1 MYEVVS
7 VGKLSETQ
15 KSKLRNGHPVRV
27 KKGSGNKL
35 SLSHEQIK
43 KLESAA
49 RKGKAVTIT
58 LDPYQIESHGSGI
71 FGDIT
76 TKLKKLA
83 VQNKDLINPIIGRVR
98 GTAKRGVSK
107 LANKANET
115 IDKYITDIEGG
126 ALYPAGAGLGGGA
139 LYPAGYTGNGLKKKR
154 GRPKKGQGIIG
165 DVLKNVIGMTG
176 LGVKP
181 KTLKDVLE
189 KSEPKKRGRKKKGEG
204 IGALAKLAAK
214 ALAPISIDA
223 ASNFAKDKV
232 SGMGVKKKRGRK
244 PGKVTTGQLLGIA
257 KQLKK
262 MGEKKEDKVSG
273 TGAKKKER
281 ANKSRQVLGLA
292 KHTKNMNKLKKKGGK
307 LEPMLYNVGPAKS
320 Q

>member
-27 KKGSGNKL
+27 KKGSGNSL
-35 SLSHEQIK
+35 CLSHDQIK

-58 LDPYQIESHGSGI
+58 LHPEQAEKHGSGI
-71 FGDIT
+71 FGDIA

-98 GTAKRGVSK
+98 GTAKKGVSK

-126 ALYPAGAGLGGGA
+126 ALYPAGGA
-139 LYPAGYTGNGLKKKR
+139 LYPAGYSGNGLKKKR
-154 GRPKKGQGIIG
+154 GRKKKGEGIIG

-176 LGVKP
+176 LGVGDKVKP

-189 KSEPKKRGRKKKGEG
+189 KPVAKKRGRKKKGEG
-204 IGALAKLAAK
+204 IGALAGIVAKAAAK
-214 ALAPISIDA
+214 ALAPIAIDA

-232 SGMGVKKKRGRK
+232 AGMG
-244 PGKVTTGQLLGIA
+244 I
-257 KQLKK
+257 
-262 MGEKKEDKVSG
+262 
-273 TGAKKKER
+273 KKKEVENQER
-281 ANKSRQVLGLA
+281 LQLDNF
-292 KHTKNMNKLKKKGGK
+292 
-307 LEPMLYNVGPAKS
+307 
-320 Q
+320 

>member
-35 SLSHEQIK
+35 SLTHDQIK

-49 RKGKAVTIT
+49 KKGKAVTIT
-58 LDPYQIESHGSGI
+58 LHQEQAEKHGSGI
-71 FGDIT
+71 FGDIA

-98 GTAKRGVSK
+98 GTAKKGVSK

-154 GRPKKGQGIIG
+154 GRKKKGEGIIG

-176 LGVKP
+176 LGVGDKVKP
-181 KTLKDVLE
+181 KTLKDVLGKPE
-189 KSEPKKRGRKKKGEG
+189 AKKRGRKKKGEG
-204 IGALAKLAAK
+204 IGALAGIAAKAAAK
-214 ALAPISIDA
+214 ALAPIAIDA

-232 SGMGVKKKRGRK
+232 AGMGVKKKRGRK
-244 PGKVTTGQLLGIA
+244 PGKG
-257 KQLKK
+257 
-262 MGEKKEDKVSG
+262 
-273 TGAKKKER
+273 R
-281 ANKSRQVLGLA
+281 
-292 KHTKNMNKLKKKGGK
+292 KKGGK
-307 LEPMLYNVGPAKS
+307 LEPILYNVGPAKP

>member
-27 KKGSGNKL
+27 KKGSGNSL
-35 SLSHEQIK
+35 CLSHDQIK

-58 LDPYQIESHGSGI
+58 LHPEQAEKHGSGI
-71 FGDIT
+71 FGDIA

-126 ALYPAGAGLGGGA
+126 ALYPAGAGVGGGA
-139 LYPAGYTGNGLKKKR
+139 LYPAGYTGNGLKKR
-154 GRPKKGQGIIG
+154 GRKKKGEGIIG

-189 KSEPKKRGRKKKGEG
+189 KPEAKKRGRKKKGEG

-214 ALAPISIDA
+214 ALAPIAIDA

-244 PGKVTTGQLLGIA
+244 PAIASLGKQQPGKVTTGQLLGLHKQA
-257 KQLKK
+257 LNLTKQLKK
-262 MGEKKEDKVSG
+262 RGRPKKRAG
-273 TGAKKKER
+273 GALLPAGYSQR
-281 ANKSRQVLGLA
+281 DV
-292 KHTKNMNKLKKKGGK
+292 GGA
-307 LEPMLYNVGPAKS
+307 LMPAGY
-320 Q
+320 

>member
-1 MYEVVS
+1 MYEVFS

-27 KKGSGNKL
+27 KKGSGNSL
-35 SLSHEQIK
+35 CLSHDQIK

-58 LDPYQIESHGSGI
+58 LHPEQAEKHGSGI
-71 FGDIT
+71 FGDIA
-76 TKLKKLA
+76 TKIKKLA

-98 GTAKRGVSK
+98 GSAKSGVSK

-115 IDKYITDIEGG
+115 IDKYIKDIDGG

-154 GRPKKGQGIIG
+154 GRPKKGEGVIG
-165 DVLKNVIGMTG
+165 DVLKSLINTTG

-189 KSEPKKRGRKKKGEG
+189 SEKTAPKKRGRKKKGEG
-204 IGALAKLAAK
+204 IGALAGMAAKAAAK
-214 ALAPISIDA
+214 ALAPIAIDA
-223 ASNFAKDKV
+223 AANFAKNKV

-244 PGKVTTGQLLGIA
+244 PAIASLGKQQPGKVTTGQLLGIA

-262 MGEKKEDKVSG
+262 MG
-273 TGAKKKER
+273 
-281 ANKSRQVLGLA
+281 Q
-292 KHTKNMNKLKKKGGK
+292 KKGGK

>member
-27 KKGSGNKL
+27 KKGSGNSL
-35 SLSHEQIK
+35 CLSHDQIK

-58 LDPYQIESHGSGI
+58 LHPEQAEKHGSGI
-71 FGDIT
+71 FGDIA

-126 ALYPAGAGLGGGA
+126 ALYPAGDGLNPSGFIKPSVLGGGA

-154 GRPKKGQGIIG
+154 GRKKKGTGIIG

-189 KSEPKKRGRKKKGEG
+189 SEKTAPKKRGRKKKGEG
-204 IGALAKLAAK
+204 IGALAGMAAKAAAK
-214 ALAPISIDA
+214 ALAPIAIDA
-223 ASNFAKDKV
+223 AANFAKNKV
-232 SGMGVKKKRGRK
+232 SGMGIKKKRGRK
-244 PGKVTTGQLLGIA
+244 
-257 KQLKK
+257 
-262 MGEKKEDKVSG
+262 
-273 TGAKKKER
+273 
-281 ANKSRQVLGLA
+281 
-292 KHTKNMNKLKKKGGK
+292 KKGGK
-307 LEPMLYNVGPAKS
+307 IEPMLYNVGPAKS
-320 Q
+320 H

>member
-27 KKGSGNKL
+27 KKGSGNSL
-35 SLSHEQIK
+35 CLSHDQIK

-58 LDPYQIESHGSGI
+58 LHPEQAEKHGSGI
-71 FGDIT
+71 FGDIA

-98 GTAKRGVSK
+98 GTAKKGVSK

-126 ALYPAGAGLGGGA
+126 GV
-139 LYPAGYTGNGLKKKR
+139 KKKR
-154 GRPKKGQGIIG
+154 GRPRVSGSIKPEGFKKGKGIIG

-176 LGVKP
+176 LGVVVEPPLLQVAEKTKKP
-181 KTLKDVLE
+181 RKT
-189 KSEPKKRGRKKKGEG
+189 KKGKG

-214 ALAPISIDA
+214 ALAPIAIDA

-232 SGMGVKKKRGRK
+232 SGLGVKKKRGRK
-244 PGKVTTGQLLGIA
+244 PAIASLGKQQPGKVTTGQLLGLHKQA
-257 KQLKK
+257 LNLTQQLKK
-262 MGEKKEDKVSG
+262 RGRPKKRAG
-273 TGAKKKER
+273 GALLPAGYSQR
-281 ANKSRQVLGLA
+281 DV
-292 KHTKNMNKLKKKGGK
+292 GGA
-307 LEPMLYNVGPAKS
+307 LMPAGY
-320 Q
+320 

>member
-27 KKGSGNKL
+27 KKGSGNSL
-35 SLSHEQIK
+35 CLSHDQIK

-58 LDPYQIESHGSGI
+58 LHPEQAEKHGSGI
-71 FGDIT
+71 FGDIAT
-76 TKLKKLA
+76 RLKKIA

-189 KSEPKKRGRKKKGEG
+189 KTEVKKRGRKKKGEG

-214 ALAPISIDA
+214 ALAPIAIDA

-232 SGMGVKKKRGRK
+232 SGMGVKKRGRK
-244 PGKVTTGQLLGIA
+244 SGKVTTGQLLGIA

-262 MGEKKEDKVSG
+262 MGRKKEDKVSG
-273 TGAKKKER
+273 TGVKKKER
-281 ANKSRQVLGLA
+281 VNKSRQLLGLA

-320 Q
+320 H

>member
-27 KKGSGNKL
+27 KKGSGNSL
-35 SLSHEQIK
+35 CLSHDQIK

-58 LDPYQIESHGSGI
+58 LHPEQAEKHGSGI
-71 FGDIT
+71 FGDIAT
-76 TKLKKLA
+76 RLKKIA

-189 KSEPKKRGRKKKGEG
+189 KPEAKKRGRKKKGEG

-214 ALAPISIDA
+214 ALAPIAIDA

-232 SGMGVKKKRGRK
+232 SGMGVKKRGRK
-244 PGKVTTGQLLGIA
+244 SGKVTTGQLLGIA

-262 MGEKKEDKVSG
+262 MGRKKEDKVSG
-273 TGAKKKER
+273 TGVKKKER
-281 ANKSRQVLGLA
+281 VNKSRQLLGLA

-320 Q
+320 H

>member
-27 KKGSGNKL
+27 KKGSGNSL
-35 SLSHEQIK
+35 CLSHDQIK

-58 LDPYQIESHGSGI
+58 LHPEQAEKHGSGI
-71 FGDIT
+71 FGDIAT
-76 TKLKKLA
+76 RLKKIA

-154 GRPKKGQGIIG
+154 GRKKKGEGIIG

-181 KTLKDVLE
+181 KTLKDVLDPLGSIKSQTLE
-189 KSEPKKRGRKKKGEG
+189 KPEAKKRGRKKKGEG

-214 ALAPISIDA
+214 ALAPIAIDA

-244 PGKVTTGQLLGIA
+244 PGKVTTGQLLGMA

-262 MGEKKEDKVSG
+262 MG
-273 TGAKKKER
+273 R
-281 ANKSRQVLGLA
+281 
-292 KHTKNMNKLKKKGGK
+292 KKGGK

>member
-35 SLSHEQIK
+35 SLTHEQIK

-58 LDPYQIESHGSGI
+58 LDPYQVESHGSGI
-71 FGDIT
+71 FGDIG

-181 KTLKDVLE
+181 KTLKDVLDPLGSIKSQTLE
-189 KSEPKKRGRKKKGEG
+189 KPEAKKRGRKKKGEG
-204 IGALAKLAAK
+204 ISALAKLAAK
-214 ALAPISIDA
+214 ALAPIAIDA

-232 SGMGVKKKRGRK
+232 SGMGIKKKRGRK
-244 PGKVTTGQLLGIA
+244 GG
-257 KQLKK
+257 
-262 MGEKKEDKVSG
+262 
-273 TGAKKKER
+273 
-281 ANKSRQVLGLA
+281 
-292 KHTKNMNKLKKKGGK
+292 KKKGGK

-320 Q
+320 H

>member
-27 KKGSGNKL
+27 KKGSGNQL
-35 SLSHEQIK
+35 CLSHDQIK

-58 LDPYQIESHGSGI
+58 LHPEQAEKHGSGI
-71 FGDIT
+71 FGDIA

-98 GTAKRGVSK
+98 GTAKKGVSK

-126 ALYPAGAGLGGGA
+126 GV
-139 LYPAGYTGNGLKKKR
+139 KKKR
-154 GRPKKGQGIIG
+154 GRKKKGTGIIG

-176 LGVKP
+176 LGVVVEPPLLQVAEKTKKP
-181 KTLKDVLE
+181 RKT
-189 KSEPKKRGRKKKGEG
+189 KKGKG

-214 ALAPISIDA
+214 ALAPIAIDA

-232 SGMGVKKKRGRK
+232 SGLGVKKKRGRK
-244 PGKVTTGQLLGIA
+244 PAIASLGKQQPGKVTTGQLLGLHKQA
-257 KQLKK
+257 LNLTKQLKK
-262 MGEKKEDKVSG
+262 RGRPKKRAG
-273 TGAKKKER
+273 GALLPAGYSQR
-281 ANKSRQVLGLA
+281 DV
-292 KHTKNMNKLKKKGGK
+292 GGA
-307 LEPMLYNVGPAKS
+307 LMPAGY
-320 Q
+320 